1 MMAQEMYEENKVL
14 QAEVDG
20 FRSLIEEV
28 SNFLLTLNVTNSVED
43 REVGRLQELIRSI
56 CGDWELVSQSLPQIN
71 PIPFID
77 RLKTA
82 YDKSKDKEIIWWE

>member
-1 MMAQEMYEENKVL
+1 MMAQDMFEENKVL

-56 CGDWELVSQSLPQIN
+56 DEDDEDEETCEVCTMWKPQCECEEVEK
-71 PIPFID
+71 
-77 RLKTA
+77 L
-82 YDKSKDKEIIWWE
+82 

>member
-1 MMAQEMYEENKVL
+1 MMAQDMFEENKVL

-56 CGDWELVSQSLPQIN
+56 DEDDEDEETCEVCTMWKPQCECEGVS
-71 PIPFID
+71 D
-77 RLKTA
+77 
-82 YDKSKDKEIIWWE
+82 D